1 MDKETLGR
9 KIIDLIEPITNFHGA
24 ELVRVKII
32 GALLRP
38 TIQIMAERPN
48 ATMDLGLCETL
59 SREYSLLLDVED
71 CIKSEYTLE
80 VSSPGIDRPLTRLKD
95 FERWHGFEA
104 VIDLCEKYEGR
115 RKLKGI
121 LKEPIV
127 NADYASEFLVT
138 VQEESGI
145 FSVPFSK
152 ISEAKLILSDSLLKA
167 TANGERL
174 HGFAY
179 NDDNA
184 AGFFSGDVVM
194 FSIDAVRGLLA
205 KHEGIADEAFRAL
218 GFLEQHGIKSLAVR
232 DGQPVMD
239 AVIDAQK
246 ILKGV

>member
-184 AGFFSGDVVM
+184 AALSNVEIE
-194 FSIDAVRGLLA
+194 IDDKDALKKIARKNKPKKIEEIEEIVTLET
-205 KHEGIADEAFRAL
+205 EG
-218 GFLEQHGIKSLAVR
+218 K
-232 DGQPVMD
+232 
-239 AVIDAQK
+239 
-246 ILKGV
+246 